1 MGLGRALATHVVMLL
16 IILLVLLA
24 VSVLGGGYRYRS
36 WGAAGMSPAAILV
49 VILVLLAIT
58 GRL

>member
-1 MGLGRALATHVVMLL
+1 MLL